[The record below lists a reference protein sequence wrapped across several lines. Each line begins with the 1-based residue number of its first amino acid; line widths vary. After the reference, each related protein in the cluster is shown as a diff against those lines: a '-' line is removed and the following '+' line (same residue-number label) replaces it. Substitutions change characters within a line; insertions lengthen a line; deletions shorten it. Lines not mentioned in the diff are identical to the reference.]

1 MSWTPIIRNTT
12 VEDDPVLRAIPY
24 FAGARRPLLY
34 IGLLCQRAVLYFT
47 GLQQAF
53 PR

>member
-24 FAGARRPLLY
+24 FAGARRPLFY